1 MPDILIVGSI
11 NMDVVALAPHHPVPG
26 ETVLG
31 TDLSYIPG
39 GKGSNQAVAAAR
51 AGGRVRL
58 LGRLGEDAF
67 GEALLRFLQAEAL
80 NTQSVQRLSGI
91 PTGVAIITVSASGEN
106 TIVVVPGANGRITP
120 ADVDALGIQRGDLV
134 VSQLEIPFETVA
146 HAFQQAKAR
155 GAATLL
161 NPSPAAPLP
170 EGLLANTDYLVLN
183 EIELAYYAQ
192 QAVTDDHAAVIAAAQ
207 RLRAHPQQ
215 TLIVTLGGRG
225 VLAVAPSE
233 TVHEPAF
240 RVTVVDTTGAGDCF
254 TGALAVAL
262 SEGQPLAQAVH
273 FANAAAA
280 LSVQVLGASASLPAR
295 AAIEQMLAQ
304 G

>member
-1 MPDILIVGSI
+1 MSNILIVGSI

-51 AGGRVRL
+51 AGGSVRL

-80 NTQSVQRLSGI
+80 NTQFVQRLSGV

-134 VSQLEIPFETVA
+134 VSQLEIPFETVV
-146 HAFQQAKAR
+146 HAFQQAKAH

-192 QAVTDDHAAVIAAAQ
+192 QPVTDDHTAVVAAAQ
-207 RLRAHPQQ
+207 ALRAQPQQ
-215 TLIVTLGGRG
+215 TLIVTMGGRG
-225 VLAVAPSE
+225 VLAVAPNE
-233 TVHEPAF
+233 TVYEPAF
-240 RVTVVDTTGAGDCF
+240 RVPVVDTTGAGDCF

-280 LSVQVLGASASLPAR
+280 LSVQVLGASASLPTR
-295 AAIEQMLAQ
+295 AAVEQRLAQ

>member
-11 NMDVVALAPHHPVPG
+11 NMDVVALTPHHPVPG

-51 AGGRVRL
+51 AGGSVRL
-58 LGRLGEDAF
+58 LGRLGDDAF
-67 GEALLRFLQAEAL
+67 GEALLTFLQAEPM
-80 NTQSVQRLSGI
+80 NIQSVQRLAGV

-106 TIVVVPGANGRITP
+106 TIVVIAGANGRITP
-120 ADVDALGIQRGDLV
+120 ADVDALSIQPRDLV
-134 VSQLEIPFETVA
+134 VSQLEVPFGTVA

-155 GAATLL
+155 GAFTML

-192 QAVTDDHAAVIAAAQ
+192 QPVTEDHARVIAAAQ
-207 RLRAHPQQ
+207 RLRAHPTQ
-215 TLIVTLGGRG
+215 TIIVTMGGRG
-225 VLAVAPSE
+225 VLAVAPDE
-233 TVHEPAF
+233 TIYEPAY

-254 TGALAVAL
+254 TGSLAVAL
-262 SEGQPLAQAVH
+262 SEGLHLAQAVH

-280 LSVQVLGASASLPAR
+280 LSVQVLGASASLPTRSAVER
-295 AAIEQMLAQ
+295 MLAQ

>member
-225 VLAVAPSE
+225 VLVAAPSE